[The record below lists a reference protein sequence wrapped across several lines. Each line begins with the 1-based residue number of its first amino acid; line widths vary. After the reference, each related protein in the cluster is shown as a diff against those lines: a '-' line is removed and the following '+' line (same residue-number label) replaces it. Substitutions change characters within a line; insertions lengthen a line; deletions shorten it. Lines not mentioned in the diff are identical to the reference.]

1 MLQKSNP
8 SIYSVSNYLD
18 LVKHSTTADHCG
30 DLIEK
35 WSRAP
40 QGSQAAW
47 KTFHYPQLE
56 LGTSSCPGICSW
68 ELLGQEMVP
77 PWVLA
82 EQVGDH
88 KCKGNYLPLP
98 SSLHLYISSTPS
110 HRPVLTPIPSQHHF
124 LPSYSQLRPRKLHS
138 RPPTCPLAS
147 DDTQS
152 PWHHLTPRKE

>member
-1 MLQKSNP
+1 MVTSLRSCQELTK
-8 SIYSVSNYLD
+8 
-18 LVKHSTTADHCG
+18 DHRQPAKPFTSWGTSC
-30 DLIEK
+30 
-35 WSRAP
+35 
-40 QGSQAAW
+40 
-47 KTFHYPQLE
+47 
-56 LGTSSCPGICSW
+56 LGTCSW

-88 KCKGNYLPLP
+88 KCKGNYLSLP
-98 SSLHLYISSTPS
+98 SSLHLYISNIPF
-110 HRPVLTPIPSQHHF
+110 HHPVLTPIPSQHHF

-152 PWHHLTPRKE
+152 PWHHLIPRKE